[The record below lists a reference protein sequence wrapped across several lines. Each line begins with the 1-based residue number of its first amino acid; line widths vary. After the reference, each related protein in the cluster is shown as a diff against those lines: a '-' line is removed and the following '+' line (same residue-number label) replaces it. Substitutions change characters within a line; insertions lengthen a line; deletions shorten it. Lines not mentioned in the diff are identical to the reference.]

1 MPDHA
6 PLPDTVAELHAMVL
20 AQQASIAKMREDL
33 VARDDEIERLKAQ
46 IDKLRRMYF
55 GRKSEQLAKQIDRLE
70 AQLEDLTGGRGAAEA
85 ANQRNGTPDA
95 PASKS
100 SSREPLPPHLP

>member
-20 AQQASIAKMREDL
+20 AQQASIAKMREEL

-70 AQLEDLTGGRGAAEA
+70 AQLEDLRVAYDVGSALVSGWRSALCG
-85 ANQRNGTPDA
+85 P
-95 PASKS
+95 K
-100 SSREPLPPHLP
+100 